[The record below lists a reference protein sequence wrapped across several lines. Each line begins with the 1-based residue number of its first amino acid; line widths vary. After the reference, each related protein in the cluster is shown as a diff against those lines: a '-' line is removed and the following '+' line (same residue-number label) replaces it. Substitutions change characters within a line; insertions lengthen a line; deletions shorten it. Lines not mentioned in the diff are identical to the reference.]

1 MDAGELQSLLL
12 YLSHQRLALDY
23 AYVSAVALLI
33 YDYLL
38 TVHLEVSLVWRSDGW
53 SYSKTLFFLARYI
66 PLANSYFI
74 LQNQI
79 FPDVAAGTCTW
90 GLKIITWLILS
101 GIVFAEMIL
110 MLRTWVVWNRDRRV
124 GITLAAVICGAIIAE
139 CICNNRFTESL
150 QIQNPLYP
158 GYRGCFLTNTN
169 RILLVDFVI
178 LTVVELIVLAFMG
191 ASAWRSYYLGDAYEL
206 SNVVHRDGILYYV
219 YLLCFSLANIFVMA
233 LLPTDLQIL
242 LPPLQGVLYSI
253 LTCRICI
260 NIRRVGRRDST
271 ETTSSLQPPRPS
283 PMSTIPTFCSDP
295 IPQGSWMLLSSP
307 V

>member
-1 MDAGELQSLLL
+1 
-12 YLSHQRLALDY
+12 
-23 AYVSAVALLI
+23 LI
-33 YDYLL
+33 
-38 TVHLEVSLVWRSDGW
+38 WRSDGW

-66 PLANSYFI
+66 PLVNVYFI

-79 FPDVAAGTCTW
+79 FPDVTAEACAW
-90 GLKIITWLILS
+90 GYKIITWLIMS

-110 MLRTWVVWNRDRRV
+110 MLRTWIVWNRDRWV
-124 GITLAAVICGAIIAE
+124 GITLAAVMCGVIILE
-139 CICNNRFTESL
+139 CICSNRFTESL
-150 QIQNPLYP
+150 QIQNPPYP
-158 GYRGCFLTNTN
+158 GYRGCFVTSAS
-169 RILLVDFVI
+169 RVLLVDFI
-178 LTVVELIVLAFMG
+178 ALTVLELIVLALMG

-206 SNVVHRDGILYYV
+206 SNVIHSDGILYYV
-219 YLLCFSLANIFVMA
+219 YLLCVSVANIFVMV

-242 LPPLQGVLYSI
+242 LAPLQGVLYSI

-271 ETTSSLQPPRPS
+271 ETTSSPRN

-295 IPQGSWMLLSSP
+295 TPQASWMLLPSP